1 MVLGGRGSVK
11 TDPSKSE
18 RPGLNESPTS
28 TLHPRLCEP
37 AGQAAPLARVLS
49 CSVRTT
55 TAPTPPGLWR
65 INSLR
70 RST

>member
-1 MVLGGRGSVK
+1 MVPGGRGSVK

-18 RPGLNESPTS
+18 QSGLNKSPTS
-28 TLHPRLCEP
+28 TLQPRLCEP
-37 AGQAAPLARVLS
+37 AGQAAPLARVLI
-49 CSVRTT
+49 CSMRAT

-70 RST
+70 